1 MGVAPS
7 GTGPVRR
14 VHFRAVTLIHQYAVS
29 RRYRYTDEPD
39 AHTRGLYFDPLN
51 GVRECVMEASHPHI
65 RDLYG
70 MERKQ
75 QRRACES
82 SGG

>member
-7 GTGPVRR
+7 GTSLVRR
-14 VHFRAVTLIHQYAVS
+14 VHFQA
-29 RRYRYTDEPD
+29 D
-39 AHTRGLYFDPLN
+39 AHTRGLYFDPSN
-51 GVRECVMEASHPHI
+51 GVRECVMEASHPHTQ
-65 RDLYG
+65 DLYG

-75 QRRACES
+75 QRRVCES